1 LFKKDNLVQIFSYY
15 TVEKSF
21 SRSVN
26 VRSIRNTLVFVVM
39 YILLLALMALPV
51 SAQENASTFEPT
63 ECNFEIPEGANVECG
78 YVVVPE
84 DRSGDP
90 TDTIQLYTAIYRTSA
105 ETAAEP
111 LIFLQGGP
119 GGAIVDALVGNYN
132 TFIAPITDTRD
143 FIVFDQRGTGGSL
156 PALNCTEITAFTIE
170 NLERILTIEES
181 TEGTIEA
188 LTACRERLEAEGVN
202 IPAYTSAENAAD
214 VADIAA
220 ALGYEQVSLFGGSYG
235 TRLALTVAR
244 DFPELVTSMVL
255 DGVLPP
261 EINLYNQQAFK
272 TDYALNVLFE
282 NCAADEECSA
292 AYPTLEEDFYAL
304 VDQLNEQ
311 PITVDITNPSDGQT
325 YSVPVDGTG
334 FIAAFF
340 FSLQISDL
348 IANAPQLIYAVQEGD
363 TSGLVLPLTIPLLI
377 GDTVNIGMFYSVN
390 CPEEA
395 YATTPEDLVADQEAY
410 PNVAA
415 FGVQAVLGGEGT
427 IAVCEAWGAAEFDSR
442 EVEPVV
448 SDIPTLLFA
457 GEYDPATPYVWAEQA
472 AESLSNS
479 YVYELP
485 GLGHV
490 ESPTQACPTSII
502 LDFLADPSTE
512 PDASCIAEMPS
523 TDFLI
528 AGETVEAP
536 PVTLVEVSS
545 DQFGISGLIPEAWT
559 EAGPGVYV
567 RGSSA
572 TDTTALIIQAAPG
585 ASADVLSG
593 LLPALGI
600 AETPE
605 STGTRE
611 ANGLTWTL
619 YEVEV
624 QGTPVRIALT
634 DADGLAII
642 ALIQGSV
649 AEIDSLVETV
659 FYPVI
664 DSLVPAQ

>member
-1 LFKKDNLVQIFSYY
+1 M
-15 TVEKSF
+15 
-21 SRSVN
+21 RST
-26 VRSIRNTLVFVVM
+26 RNTPVFVVM
-39 YILLLALMALPV
+39 FILLMALTAVPA
-51 SAQENASTFEPT
+51 SAQESGGTFEPT
-63 ECNFEIPEGANVECG
+63 ECNFAIPEGAEVECG

-90 TDTIQLYTAIYRTSA
+90 ADTIRLYTAIYRTISA
-105 ETAAEP
+105 SPREP
-111 LIFLQGGP
+111 LVFLQGGP
-119 GGAIVDALVGNYN
+119 GGAIVDALVANYDN
-132 TFIAPITDTRD
+132 FIAPITETRD

-156 PALNCTEITAFTIE
+156 PALNCTEVTEFTIE
-170 NLERILTIEES
+170 NLERILTVEEA
-181 TEGTIEA
+181 TAGTIEA
-188 LTACRERLEAEGVN
+188 LTACRQRLEAEGVN

-220 ALGYEQVSLFGGSYG
+220 TLGYEQVSLFGGSYG

-244 DFPELVTSMVL
+244 DFPELVASMVL

-261 EINLYNQQAFK
+261 DINLYNQQAFK

-304 VDQLNEQ
+304 VEQLNEN
-311 PITVDITNPSDGQT
+311 PITVTITSPTDGHS
-325 YSVPVDGTG
+325 YDVPVDGTG

-340 FSLQISDL
+340 FSLQISGL
-348 IANAPQLIYAVQEGD
+348 IPNAPELVYAVQAGD

-415 FGVQAVLGGEGT
+415 FGLQAVLNGEGT
-427 IAVCEAWGAAEFDSR
+427 IAVCEAWGAAEFDPR

-457 GEYDPATPYVWAEQA
+457 GEYDPATPIVWAELA

-502 LDFLADPSTE
+502 LDFLADPTTE
-512 PDASCIAEMPS
+512 PDASCIAEMPT

-528 AGETVEAP
+528 GGETVEAP
-536 PVTLVEVSS
+536 PVTLVEFAS
-545 DQFGISGLIPEAWT
+545 DQFGITGLIPEGWT
-559 EAGPGVYV
+559 EAGPGVYA

-585 ASADVLSG
+585 ASADILSG

-624 QGTPVRIALT
+624 QGIPVRIALA

-642 ALIQGSV
+642 ALIQGAA